1 MVHIDVGMLLL
12 AHLVRAAVGIGGGK
26 EGGGRLLRLVVRLLA
41 RRRHIKDIVEL
52 VLLRRG
58 VVVDAATD
66 QLQYAVAR
74 IPSHAPAPV
83 VVSHLRVADVVDVA
97 DDTQPHVVLIIL
109 CKKFS
114 LVLRLLP
121 WRRRPLGWSAAKL
134 HVCHP
139 PLVVLLFQRHVEGV
153 RLLDAHRVAVPVHIG
168 IVVLLLIHLQP
179 LHHICRQVLE
189 SHLRVAVEE
198 VLAIDVEILQ
208 PLAVVVDLPAILDFH
223 AWQHRHKLVEH
234 AALRELEI
242 VGIEDH
248 GVALVDHHDFRS
260 AHGGLAQLLLHLS
273 IHEHIRRL
281 PFLRAAAIGLG
292 RNANRHQL
300 HRIAL
305 ARASQQIFSGER
317 AHRIFYM
324 RAHVGMR
331 AFQIFLIPFVVVQ
344 RQVAARVGPDHRR
357 VRQREEFHAHFIE
370 VVERIG
376 IAHIAR
382 ERQTVRRRCSEDN
395 GCGRKKAEDAE
406 QHPAQG
412 AELGGRT
419 CHKLFLF

>member
-1 MVHIDVGMLLL
+1 ML
-12 AHLVRAAVGIGGGK
+12 VEVGI
-26 EGGGRLLRLVVRLLA
+26 V
-41 RRRHIKDIVEL
+41 
-52 VLLRRG
+52 
-58 VVVDAATD
+58 
-66 QLQYAVAR
+66 
-74 IPSHAPAPV
+74 
-83 VVSHLRVADVVDVA
+83 
-97 DDTQPHVVLIIL
+97 
-109 CKKFS
+109 F
-114 LVLRLLP
+114 
-121 WRRRPLGWSAAKL
+121 
-134 HVCHP
+134 
-139 PLVVLLFQRHVEGV
+139 
-153 RLLDAHRVAVPVHIG
+153 
-168 IVVLLLIHLQP
+168 LLLINLQL
-179 LHHICRQVLE
+179 LHHICRQILQR
-189 SHLRVAVEE
+189 HLRVAVEE
-198 VLAIDVEILQ
+198 VFSIDVEVLQ
-208 PLAVVVDLPAILDFH
+208 LLPVVENLPAILDFH
-223 AWQHRHKLVEH
+223 AGEHLHELVEH

-242 VGIEDH
+242 VGIEDD

-273 IHEHIRRL
+273 IHEHIRRP

-376 IAHIAR
+376 IAHIALQ
-382 ERQTVRRRCSEDN
+382 RQAVGRRRGEGN
-395 GCGRKKAEDAE
+395 GCYGEKAEDAG

-412 AELGGRT
+412 AAVGEEAI
-419 CHKLFLF
+419 HKCYVDRRVEHRRFVLISRRRKSFCSERP